1 MTSYRVAEPQAQWLT
16 EQVAAG
22 AAASEEAYLARL
34 IDADRAQAEKLAAFN
49 AAIDEG
55 FASGSSGMSIEAIF
69 AEARRRHGHGESDEA
84 EVAGAGH
91 DAAGS

>member
-1 MTSYRVAEPQAQWLT
+1 MTTYRVAEPQAQWLT

-34 IDADRAQAEKLAAFN
+34 IDADREHAAKLAAFN

-55 FASGSSGMSIEAIF
+55 FASGFVEMSIDEVF
-69 AEARRRHGHGESDEA
+69 AGIRARHR
-84 EVAGAGH
+84 
-91 DAAGS
+91 DAAA